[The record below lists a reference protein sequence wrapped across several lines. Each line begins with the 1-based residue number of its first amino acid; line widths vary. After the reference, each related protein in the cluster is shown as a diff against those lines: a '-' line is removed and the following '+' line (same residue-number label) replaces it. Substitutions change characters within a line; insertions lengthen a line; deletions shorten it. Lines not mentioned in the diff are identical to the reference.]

1 MWGTSNAILGKLG
14 EQARGATW
22 SHIVF
27 FTKLKKI
34 DRQKRER
41 TTIFKGTHEIHCL
54 LVVAVRV
61 RAQAGKVVL
70 P

>member
-1 MWGTSNAILGKLG
+1 MCGTSNAILGKLG

-22 SHIVF
+22 THIIF
-27 FTKLKKI
+27 FTKLKGK
-34 DRQKRER
+34 RLSKQKR
-41 TTIFKGTHEIHCL
+41 TTIYKGTHKIHRL

-70 P
+70 L